1 VFNTHLVEDLY
12 WRNRCIVAN
21 RSKRPRPPDD
31 RRKSDRLP
39 IGQDV
44 RYKVLERGN
53 RSGKVGIG
61 KLLNMSGSGALFSTE
76 FTLTEG
82 ERVELTVNWPAHLNA
97 VTPLKLVT
105 VGHVV
110 RAEEKQAAIVIEK
123 YEFKTRGSAGL

>member
-1 VFNTHLVEDLY
+1 LGGNT
-12 WRNRCIVAN
+12 CIVAN
-21 RSKRPRPPDD
+21 RLKRRREPGD
-31 RRKSDRLP
+31 RRKSDRRS

-44 RYKVLERGN
+44 RYKVLERGKK
-53 RSGKVGIG
+53 SGKAGIG

-82 ERVELTVNWPAHLNA
+82 ERVELTVNWPARLNQ
-97 VTPLKLVT
+97 VTPLKLVAI
-105 VGHVV
+105 GCVV